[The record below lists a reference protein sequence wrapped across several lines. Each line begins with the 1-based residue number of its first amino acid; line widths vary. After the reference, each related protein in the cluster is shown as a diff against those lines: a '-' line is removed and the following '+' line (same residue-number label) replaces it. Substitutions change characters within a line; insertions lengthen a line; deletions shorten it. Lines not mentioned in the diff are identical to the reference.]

1 MFFTSKSKSN
11 SQSQVIILSI
21 FLLFST
27 DVVLV
32 ASKNLSSLQNFPD
45 SENSKIWGLVLPDP
59 SYHSAFVETF
69 EGNLKTF
76 DSLISYLPNSTF
88 PLVEVKFESKKRD
101 SLFPPPPSGPTK
113 STLHGLE
120 KRDLGPTT
128 KHRKSAKNKLTKTK
142 RDTNQR
148 RLVATIMDECESAGN
163 RESYISE
170 MKKSDLEVQI
180 YGKCGAP
187 CPGHSK
193 ADCLKHIDNHYKVR
207 ILFL

>member
-1 MFFTSKSKSN
+1 M
-11 SQSQVIILSI
+11 
-21 FLLFST
+21 
-27 DVVLV
+27 
-32 ASKNLSSLQNFPD
+32 SSLQNFPD
-45 SENSKIWGLVLPDP
+45 FENSKIWGLVLPDP

-69 EGNLKTF
+69 EGDVKKF

-88 PLVEVKFESKKRD
+88 PLVEIKFESNKRD
-101 SLFPPPPSGPTK
+101 SAFPPPPSGPTK
-113 STLHGLE
+113 SALLGLE
-120 KRDLGPTT
+120 KRDLELSPTP
-128 KHRKSAKNKLTKTK
+128 KHRKSEKISKFPKFSKTK

-148 RLVATIMDECESAGN
+148 RLVATIMDECETAGN

-207 ILFL
+207 TKHRRFRFYDIDTRLPK